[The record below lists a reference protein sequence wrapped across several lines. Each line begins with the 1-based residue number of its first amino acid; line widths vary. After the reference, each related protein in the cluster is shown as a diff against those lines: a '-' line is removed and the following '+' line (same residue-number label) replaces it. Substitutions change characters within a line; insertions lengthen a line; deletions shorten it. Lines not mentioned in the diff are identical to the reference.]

1 MAKAPIASTLFRF
14 VTTRNPQLLSKEERE
29 RGFIYFPTA
38 EKGNSHFLD
47 QLENETDDEGRIT
60 YLGSRTATFNNLTT
74 RQIVENVNSDL
85 YDFSLWLMKNKN
97 TVTSEEA
104 ALKSTG
110 VVQLTTNQLVNLW
123 DNLFY
128 QVVSKKSDAVREAI
142 IQMIVAD
149 NFLKKDDSQTTKSLI
164 TDEIDLQRLAN
175 AYVVITKDVAT
186 NHLTQQTTQ
195 RNANTRDFQYLD
207 NGLNAF
213 DARIKAEAYTTAIE
227 EVRDAIQINET
238 ENIAAYDTAET
249 AYQASITAAYAAA
262 TESVDSDTGEK
273 TYTNLTL
280 PAFSF
285 EETTIFKSGFL
296 DNKVSS
302 STLNVVNDLVAK
314 GIETEDRLMDRI
326 EEEAGNLSSELYDD
340 PDNSEKV
347 VLYNGS
353 FIRVSKKDL
362 PEFTFSA
369 SAEKSLKDS
378 SKMVLALNLASGY
391 EAATI
396 SSNELE
402 ITFDEGTIEDKIAL
416 NAESATTNTV
426 LLTSYPEYISVPATA
441 TSFNIAGMLT
451 LNNGVEIVMD
461 TNIVIGGTR
470 AHGGA
475 TRKLAQ
481 ETNIE
486 HHGIKKMGV
495 GDFRR
500 VDQEVCCYV
509 PGEVSR
515 IENIMAK
522 EYKERATRQLLSSET
537 TSETI
542 TENEVENLTDTTTSE
557 RNELSSEVSS
567 ILNSDKSENY
577 GASAGVNGTFGAPG
591 GTSSISFGA
600 EAFYNG
606 ASSSS
611 SSNANSTS
619 QTYAEDVTVRAL
631 ERVVQ
636 KVTKKRTSRIL
647 REFEEN
653 NKHGFDNREG
663 TSHVTG
669 VYRWVDKIYTNKLIN
684 YGKRLMY
691 EFNVPEPSK
700 FFKEAIVE
708 FIEGG
713 EQTQIDSIPTG
724 LVLPDKPRTLPWYI
738 KSAANI
744 TGQNYQKFAGW
755 YNAEVAA
762 PPTWNLKIAKSF
774 SGGEY
779 AESGG
784 SRQFSFNDLEIP
796 EGYRVNKLQWT
807 FEFKPGVNGNTDAKL
822 LIANKQVAIKRL
834 TSGQPGNLATP
845 STGWVNTPFH
855 TEGSIPISLV
865 GWDLGSFI
873 LNVTVNCF
881 ATGENLMNWRNETY
895 NSILSAY
902 QERVNEY
909 NDSLY
914 ANFVPN
920 LPDTE
925 DQTNR
930 LQFNPLLNRSLEKR
944 ELKRLAI
951 QMMAKPFNI
960 LTAKNN
966 YLGASF
972 TSINM
977 TSSFEKHAE
986 YIKFFEQCFDWEIMA
1001 YKFYPYFYAQ
1011 ISKWKELFRQSNGT
1025 DHIFQ
1030 AFLQSSMA
1038 RMVVPVRPGF
1048 EEAVTYFLETGDI
1061 WMGDQMAIESDDDL
1075 YLSIAEELQSTEGVV
1090 EKEWETRVPT
1100 ALTIVQADSAPLTE
1114 NGLPCCHNEDETE
1127 NLAHGTSIMVGK
1139 DETPSV

>member
-1 MAKAPIASTLFRF
+1 
-14 VTTRNPQLLSKEERE
+14 
-29 RGFIYFPTA
+29 
-38 EKGNSHFLD
+38 
-47 QLENETDDEGRIT
+47 
-60 YLGSRTATFNNLTT
+60 
-74 RQIVENVNSDL
+74 
-85 YDFSLWLMKNKN
+85 MKNKN
-97 TVTSEEA
+97 TVTSTEA
-104 ALKSTG
+104 ASKAAG
-110 VVQLTTNQLVNLW
+110 VTQLSTNQLVNMW

-164 TDEIDLQRLAN
+164 TDDVDLQRLAN
-175 AYVVITKDVAT
+175 AYVVINKDVAT
-186 NHLTQQTTQ
+186 NHLTQYSAQ
-195 RNANTRDFQYLD
+195 RNATTRDFQYLD

-227 EVRDAIQINET
+227 EVRDAIQINEA
-238 ENIAAYDTAET
+238 ENIAGYNTAET
-249 AYQASITAAYAAA
+249 AYLASVTAAYAAA
-262 TESVDSDTGEK
+262 TESVDADTGEK
-273 TYTNLTL
+273 SYTNLTL

-285 EETTIFKSGFL
+285 EETTILKSGFL

-302 STLNVVNDLVAK
+302 STLNVVNELVAK
-314 GIETEDRLMDRI
+314 GIETEDRLIDRL
-326 EEEAGNLSSELYDD
+326 EEELGNLSSELYDD

-369 SAEKSLKDS
+369 SAEKSLKDP
-378 SKMVLALNLASGY
+378 SKMILALNLASGY
-391 EAATI
+391 ESAAL

-402 ITFDEGTIEDKIAL
+402 ITFDEGTIEDKITL
-416 NAESATTNTV
+416 NPESATTHTV
-426 LLTSYPEYISVPATA
+426 LLTSYPEYVSVPATA
-441 TSFNIAGMLT
+441 TSFNIAGILT

-461 TNIVIGGTR
+461 TDIVLDGTR
-470 AHGGA
+470 VHGGA

-577 GASAGVNGTFGAPG
+577 GASAGVNGTFGPPG
-591 GTSSISFGA
+591 ASTSFGA

-611 SSNANSTS
+611 SSNSNSTS

-663 TSHVTG
+663 TGHVTG

-700 FFKEAIVE
+700 FFKDAIIE

-738 KSAANI
+738 KSAANVN
-744 TGQNYQKFAGW
+744 GQNYQKFAGW

-779 AESGG
+779 AESAG

-796 EGYRVNKLQWT
+796 KGYRVNKLQWT

-834 TSGQPGNLATP
+834 TGGQPGNLATP
-845 STGWVNTPFH
+845 STGWVTTPFH

-881 ATGENLMNWRNETY
+881 ATNENLMNWRNETY

-914 ANFVPN
+914 ANFVPD
-920 LPDTE
+920 LPNTD

-951 QMMAKPFNI
+951 QMMARPFNI

-966 YLGASF
+966 YIGASK
-972 TSINM
+972 THINM
-977 TSSFEKHAE
+977 TSTFEKHAE

-1001 YKFYPYFYAQ
+1001 YTFYPYFYAQ
-1011 ISKWKELFRQSNGT
+1011 IDKWKELFRQSNGT

-1061 WMGDQMAIESDDDL
+1061 WMGNQLAIDRDDDL

-1114 NGLPCCHNEDETE
+1114 NGLPCCHNEDSTE
-1127 NLAHGTSIMVGK
+1127 NLAFGTSIMVGK
-1139 DETPSV
+1139 DETPPSV